1 MAAAVRMRRRSSR
14 QRGFQAEIKRDAPL
28 EDDNVFQPSP
38 AKRVASP
45 KITPSKVKV
54 LEQQQQEQ
62 HATQD
67 QEEELQGS
75 DPLHQTCQQG
85 ESKQQEVPKKG
96 KQQSQPR
103 PKHEQQQQQPQDP
116 KGNKEDQNDRERPR
130 PLFKRKNSYVAAQA
144 SVSPIV
150 SKITFMEI
158 SSLLCQNGTF

>member
-1 MAAAVRMRRRSSR
+1 MKEEAEVVAAAVRMRRRSSR

-28 EDDNVFQPSP
+28 EDDNVFRPSP

-75 DPLHQTCQQG
+75 DPLHQTCQQYR
-85 ESKQQEVPKKG
+85 EQEERKQEVPEKG

-103 PKHEQQQQQPQDP
+103 PKHQQQQQQPQDP
-116 KGNKEDQNDRERPR
+116 KGNKEDQDDGERPR

-144 SVSPIV
+144 SVL
-150 SKITFMEI
+150 K
-158 SSLLCQNGTF
+158 

>member
-75 DPLHQTCQQG
+75 DPLHQTCQQYR
-85 ESKQQEVPKKG
+85 EQEERKQQEVPEKG

-116 KGNKEDQNDRERPR
+116 KGNKEDQDDGERPR

-144 SVSPIV
+144 SVL
-150 SKITFMEI
+150 K
-158 SSLLCQNGTF
+158 